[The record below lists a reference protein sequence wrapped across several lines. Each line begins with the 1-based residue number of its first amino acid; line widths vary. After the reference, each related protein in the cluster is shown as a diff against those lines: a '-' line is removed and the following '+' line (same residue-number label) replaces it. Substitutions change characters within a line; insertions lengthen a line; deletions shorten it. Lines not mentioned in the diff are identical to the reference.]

1 MKGLNMRG
9 SLSGY
14 LLGYLRAYLRAYVKA
29 SAGVL
34 LVVLASAAQAQWA
47 NGEIRRI
54 DAQNLRL
61 TIKHGEIKA
70 LDMPPMTM
78 VFYVK
83 DPVLLQGLAVQDT
96 IEFQAS
102 LEGTKYY
109 LTEVQKLNP

>member
-1 MKGLNMRG
+1 MKGLNMR

-109 LTEVQKLNP
+109 LTEVKKLNP

>member
-1 MKGLNMRG
+1 MRG

-14 LLGYLRAYLRAYVKA
+14 LLRYLKTPLRV
-29 SAGVL
+29 SVGVL
-34 LVVLASAAQAQWA
+34 FVLFASAAQAQWA

-83 DPVLLQGLAVQDT
+83 DPGLLQGLAVQDT
-96 IEFQAS
+96 IEFQAT

-109 LTEVQKLNP
+109 LTGVKKINP

>member
-14 LLGYLRAYLRAYVKA
+14 LLGYLRAYLRACVKA

-96 IEFQAS
+96 VEFQAS

-109 LTEVQKLNP
+109 LTEVKKLNP

>member
-14 LLGYLRAYLRAYVKA
+14 LLGYLRAYLRAYVRA

-109 LTEVQKLNP
+109 LTEVKKLNP

>member
-1 MKGLNMRG
+1 MRG

-14 LLGYLRAYLRAYVKA
+14 LLGYLRAYVKA

-109 LTEVQKLNP
+109 LTEVKKLNP

>member
-1 MKGLNMRG
+1 MSGP
-9 SLSGY
+9 LSGY
-14 LLGYLRAYLRAYVKA
+14 LLGYLRAYVKA

-102 LEGTKYY
+102 LEGVKYY
-109 LTEVQKLNP
+109 LTEVKKLNP

>member
-1 MKGLNMRG
+1 MSGP
-9 SLSGY
+9 LSGY
-14 LLGYLRAYLRAYVKA
+14 LLGYLSAYVKA

-34 LVVLASAAQAQWA
+34 LVVLSSAAQAQWA

-109 LTEVQKLNP
+109 LTEVKKLNP

>member
-1 MKGLNMRG
+1 MKGP
-9 SLSGY
+9 LSGY
-14 LLGYLRAYLRAYVKA
+14 LLGSLRAYLRA

-109 LTEVQKLNP
+109 LTEVKKLNP

>member
-9 SLSGY
+9 PLSGY
-14 LLGYLRAYLRAYVKA
+14 LLGYLRAYLRV

-34 LVVLASAAQAQWA
+34 LIVLASAAQAQWA

-54 DAQNLRL
+54 DTPNLRL

-109 LTEVQKLNP
+109 LTEVKKLNP